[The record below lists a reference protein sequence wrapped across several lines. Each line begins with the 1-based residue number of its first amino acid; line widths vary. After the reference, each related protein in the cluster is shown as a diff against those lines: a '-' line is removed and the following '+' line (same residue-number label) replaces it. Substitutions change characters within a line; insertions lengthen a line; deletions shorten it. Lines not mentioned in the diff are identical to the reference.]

1 MQVIEENLHTK
12 NSHTVPTFN
21 VHCVPKKTGTLSQ
34 FNNFVNFQRI
44 FIIVSLTHSAENLQ

>member
-21 VHCVPKKTGTLSQ
+21 VHCVPRNWYLKPIQ
-34 FNNFVNFQRI
+34 
-44 FIIVSLTHSAENLQ
+44 